1 MSLFSFSNFLLTGS
15 AVKAQIGSYSDNSIV
30 EAADFLIQDLI
41 VFHRSTNKII
51 VNPRVSIIGE
61 IRSLGDVISENN
73 LQ

>member
-1 MSLFSFSNFLLTGS
+1 
-15 AVKAQIGSYSDNSIV
+15 V